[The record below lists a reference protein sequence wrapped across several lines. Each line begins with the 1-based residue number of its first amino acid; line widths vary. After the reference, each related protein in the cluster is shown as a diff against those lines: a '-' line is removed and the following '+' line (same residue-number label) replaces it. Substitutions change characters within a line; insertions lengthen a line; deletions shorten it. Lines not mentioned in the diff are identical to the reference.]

1 MSQSNLIIYTTEE
14 SPTSSSPS
22 TLSSPEDP
30 LGSKCSIIFFCSS
43 KKLIAGTLT
52 IAIYEEC
59 FCLLFESG
67 LNQCKL
73 LDRGTIF
80 FKGSTCLVE
89 ACLNRD
95 MGMIDLLL
103 KYGARDDDC
112 KVSKFYNSWLDL
124 EPIFNIPIYPT

>member
-1 MSQSNLIIYTTEE
+1 MSY
-14 SPTSSSPS
+14 
-22 TLSSPEDP
+22 
-30 LGSKCSIIFFCSS
+30 
-43 KKLIAGTLT
+43 
-52 IAIYEEC
+52 
-59 FCLLFESG
+59 FEG

-73 LDRGTIF
+73 LDGGTTF

-112 KVSKFYNSWLDL
+112 KVTTFYASG
-124 EPIFNIPIYPT
+124 

>member
-1 MSQSNLIIYTTEE
+1 MI
-14 SPTSSSPS
+14 
-22 TLSSPEDP
+22 
-30 LGSKCSIIFFCSS
+30 
-43 KKLIAGTLT
+43 
-52 IAIYEEC
+52 
-59 FCLLFESG
+59 G

-73 LDRGTIF
+73 LDGGTTF

-112 KVSKFYNSWLDL
+112 KVRIIELTMKSLTYLFVLFDNFYIFGNSISFTDDQFLL
-124 EPIFNIPIYPT
+124 SRL

>member
-1 MSQSNLIIYTTEE
+1 MI
-14 SPTSSSPS
+14 
-22 TLSSPEDP
+22 
-30 LGSKCSIIFFCSS
+30 
-43 KKLIAGTLT
+43 
-52 IAIYEEC
+52 
-59 FCLLFESG
+59 G

-73 LDRGTIF
+73 LDGGTTF

-112 KVSKFYNSWLDL
+112 KVRIIELTMKSLTYLFILF
-124 EPIFNIPIYPT
+124 IFLVTPYRLLMINFFCLGFRHRFKVHVQ